1 MNQMTFSNNLEFDN
15 NRKRVKFCPCGKENG
30 PQNPH
35 FAPFKQ
41 YDDKGYCH
49 SCGKIFKPEKSK
61 KSSYKTAYSRPSSTF
76 KKETKAFSTIDLK
89 YLKDSNKFYRSSNLV
104 KYLFS
109 QFDEKVADEAI
120 KKYFLGSFQNYS
132 GSTVFWQIDRLG
144 KIRGGKIIQFKPSI
158 GKRVNDPT
166 WAHSYLQFQSF
177 TLSQCLFGQHLLT
190 HENKPIVVVESEK
203 TAVVGYI
210 YMPQYTWVA
219 TGGKSNLK
227 EEYFDN
233 LGDREILLI
242 PDTDAYEDWSKKVKG
257 FTQNKNIKIWDVIQ
271 SIATPKECKDGWDL
285 EDYLRLYDY
294 RNFNLEMLKE
304 RGSSSLIY
312 PSKPELPLKAEK
324 SIRSKKIFIQ
334 KEIQKFDVEINELE
348 EFFSKALVPDY
359 PIQLNSCTTVIDYA
373 TFLEVN
379 FARVKQYNGTRMGLV
394 NLEDL
399 KALRNYIYNKFK

>member
-49 SCGKIFKPEKSK
+49 SCGKIFIPEKSK

-76 KKETKAFSTIDLK
+76 KQETKAHSTVDLK
-89 YLKDSNKFYRSSNLV
+89 YLKDSNKFYQSSNLV
-104 KYLFS
+104 KYLYS
-109 QFDEKVADEAI
+109 QFDEKVVEEAI
-120 KKYFLGSFQNYS
+120 KKYYLGSFQNYR
-132 GSTVFWQIDRLG
+132 GSTVFWQIDRVG
-144 KIRGGKIIQFKPSI
+144 KIRDGKIIQYKPLT
-158 GKRVNDPT
+158 GKRINTST
-166 WAHSYLQFQSF
+166 WVSSYLKLQSF

-190 HENKPIVVVESEK
+190 HENKPVVVVESEK
-203 TAVVGYI
+203 TAIVAYI

-219 TGGKSNLK
+219 TGGISNLK

-242 PDTDAYEDWSKKVKG
+242 PDTDAYENWSKKVKG

-271 SIATPKECKDGWDL
+271 SIATPEEIKAKWDL

-312 PSKPELPLKAEK
+312 PSKPELPLKVEK
-324 SIRSKKIFIQ
+324 SVRSKKIFIQ
-334 KEIQKFDVEINELE
+334 KEIQNFDVEINELE
-348 EFFSKALVPDY
+348 EFFSKAFVPDSS
-359 PIQLNSCTTVIDYA
+359 IQLNSCTTIVDYA

>member
-1 MNQMTFSNNLEFDN
+1 MNQMTSSNNLEFDN
-15 NRKRVKFCPCGKENG
+15 NRKRVKFCPCGKNNNDG
-30 PQNPH
+30 KFVPY
-35 FAPFKQ
+35 KG
-41 YDDKGYCH
+41 YDDRGFCH
-49 SCGKIFKPEKSK
+49 SCGKTFLTENSK
-61 KSSYKTAYSRPSSTF
+61 KSSCNSAYPKPYVSYKKKIKTYSS
-76 KKETKAFSTIDLK
+76 IDLQHMI
-89 YLKDSNKFYRSSNLV
+89 DSNVTYQSSNLV
-104 KYLFS
+104 KYLYS
-109 QFDEKVADEAI
+109 QFDEEVADEAI
-120 KKYFLGSFQNYS
+120 KKYYLGSFKNYR
-132 GSTVFWQIDRLG
+132 GSTIFWQIDRVG
-144 KIRGGKIIQFKPSI
+144 KIRDGKIIQYKPLI
-158 GKRVNDPT
+158 GKRINTPT
-166 WAHSYLQFQSF
+166 WVSSYLKLQSF

-190 HENKPIVVVESEK
+190 HENKLVVVVESEK

-242 PDTDAYEDWSKKVKG
+242 PDTDAYEDWSKKLKG

-271 SIATPKECKDGWDL
+271 SIATPEEIKAKWDL

-324 SIRSKKIFIQ
+324 SVRSEKMFIH
-334 KEIQKFDVEINELE
+334 KEIQNFDVEINELE
-348 EFFSKALVPDY
+348 EFFLKASVPDY

-379 FARVKQYNGTRMGLV
+379 FARVKQYNGARIGLL

-399 KALRNYIYNKFK
+399 KVLRNYICNKFK